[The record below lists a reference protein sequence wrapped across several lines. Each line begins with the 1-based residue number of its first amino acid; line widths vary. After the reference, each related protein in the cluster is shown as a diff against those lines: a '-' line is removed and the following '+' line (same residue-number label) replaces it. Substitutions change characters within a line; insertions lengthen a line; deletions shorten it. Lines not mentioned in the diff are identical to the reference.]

1 MNLEMGYLHFD
12 NQVNKLFSF
21 FLTRCFLKE
30 IDKTVETLVCGLC
43 SHSIS
48 HSPKLPLMFLYL
60 DRNTEH
66 VFYFLSKIQ
75 VTHCHVKL
83 PKCEIKE
90 I

>member
-12 NQVNKLFSF
+12 NQINKLFSF
-21 FLTRCFLKE
+21 FLSQCFLKE
-30 IDKTVETLVCGLC
+30 IDKTAELLVCHSC

-75 VTHCHVKL
+75 VTDRHVKL
-83 PKCEIKE
+83 PKWEIKE
-90 I
+90 N